1 MHAATRTG
9 GDALERRPGPERKRR
24 RKGALVNMLNVVVG
38 AGKMKNFLL
47 IVFSVVLGVA
57 GQIALKYGVG
67 VASAK
72 TSSRI
77 VQSLDPRS
85 IFNFL
90 GSAAANKFV
99 ILGFAL
105 YLVSAV
111 SWLIILSRVDLS
123 FAYPLISIGYII
135 IVILSRFIFNE
146 PVTSFRIAGTLLVC
160 AGVFLLLRS

>member
-1 MHAATRTG
+1 VTLRQSPLHG
-9 GDALERRPGPERKRR
+9 ERARE
-24 RKGALVNMLNVVVG
+24 NVMKSFVLSLMEVAVG
-38 AGKMKNFLL
+38 AGKLKNLLL
-47 IVFSVVLGVA
+47 IVFSVVLGVG

-67 VASAK
+67 LASGQP
-72 TSSRI
+72 SSRI

-85 IFNFL
+85 VVTFL
-90 GSAAANKFV
+90 HSAATNKFV

-105 YLVSAV
+105 YLVSAL

-135 IVILSRFIFNE
+135 IVILSRLIFNE

-160 AGVFLLLRS
+160 AGVFFLLR